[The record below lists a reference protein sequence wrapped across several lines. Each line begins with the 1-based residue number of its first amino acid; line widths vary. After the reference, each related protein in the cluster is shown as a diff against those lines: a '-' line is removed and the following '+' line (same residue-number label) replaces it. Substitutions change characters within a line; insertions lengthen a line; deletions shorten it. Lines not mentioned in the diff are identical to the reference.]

1 MGLTNN
7 VQPYCRLA
15 IITMQMMPKM
25 SWPQRVAGDAKASDR
40 MAVDAVVMC
49 LPQEFCL
56 LLAELDYTP
65 ICNPLT
71 FRRRPQR
78 LKRPVMG
85 GLPRC
90 GVNGPHN
97 ASGIARKL
105 RFRSSQRGRVTRSQ
119 PARLKRSAFGSNRAR
134 QISAPGG
141 SSQQK
146 PTNAAE

>member
-15 IITMQMMPKM
+15 IIPMQMMPKM

-40 MAVDAVVMC
+40 MAVDAVVMF
-49 LPQEFCL
+49 LPLEFCL
-56 LLAELDYTP
+56 LLAELDYPP

-78 LKRPVMG
+78 LKRPLLD

-90 GVNGPHN
+90 GVNGPHK

-105 RFRSSQRGRVTRSQ
+105 GFRSSQRESYALSARKSEELSFRLQTR
-119 PARLKRSAFGSNRAR
+119 
-134 QISAPGG
+134 
-141 SSQQK
+141 
-146 PTNAAE
+146 